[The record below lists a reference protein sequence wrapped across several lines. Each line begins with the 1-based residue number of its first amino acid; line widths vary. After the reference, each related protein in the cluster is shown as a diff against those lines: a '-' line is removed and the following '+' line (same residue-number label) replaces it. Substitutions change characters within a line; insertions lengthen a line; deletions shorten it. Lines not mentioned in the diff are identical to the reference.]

1 LLPGKPDTDSVG
13 LALLTLFR
21 LAAYLHR
28 RYQREKRC
36 PRKLVVQSVSEQR
49 LTLDELLR
57 VVTDQNL
64 HGEWDSGPAVGR
76 EIW

>member
-1 LLPGKPDTDSVG
+1 MT
-13 LALLTLFR
+13 FE
-21 LAAYLHR
+21 LAARTLVLLWKLSSTFFQISYFFGG
-28 RYQREKRC
+28 
-36 PRKLVVQSVSEQR
+36 RKLVVQSVSEQR

-57 VVTDQNL
+57 GVTDQNL

>member
-1 LLPGKPDTDSVG
+1 LCEDTAVELKLG
-13 LALLTLFR
+13 G
-21 LAAYLHR
+21 
-28 RYQREKRC
+28 
-36 PRKLVVQSVSEQR
+36 RKLVVQSVSEQR

-57 VVTDQNL
+57 GVTDQNL